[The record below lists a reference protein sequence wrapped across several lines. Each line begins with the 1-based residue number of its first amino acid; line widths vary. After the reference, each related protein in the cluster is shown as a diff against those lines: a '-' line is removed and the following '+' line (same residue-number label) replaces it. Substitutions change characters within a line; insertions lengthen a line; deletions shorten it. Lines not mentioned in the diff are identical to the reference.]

1 MSEVKESVKE
11 LIDLIYN
18 DGDFEFLRSSI
29 IVNEIRDEITK
40 IISKMDLEVLNV
52 TDNSSIDKTSAV
64 ILGWIAA
71 LLMSPTEA
79 RLSPHNK
86 SNKFIGIFKW
96 MKDVGIIEKDD
107 EEDEA
112 NCYKLT
118 YYPKELL
125 ENNKIKEF
133 IPTPLTPLEQI
144 NLRDEILESQRQ
156 IANLKKI
163 VSKNQIDLKETIVK
177 NQEQIETLTKAII
190 ENQKKQEEKPEGYY
204 SALADAIIKKQEE
217 QSNQLVQ
224 IPKKSTLV
232 ENIKSKLKKLL
243 TWKKKR
249 ASIPNPEEIIQF

>member
-18 DGDFEFLRSSI
+18 EGDFEFLRSPI
-29 IVNEIRDEITK
+29 IVNEIRNKITK
-40 IISKMDLEVLNV
+40 IISKMNLEVLDV
-52 TDNSSIDKTSAV
+52 TDSSSIDKTSGV
-64 ILGWIAA
+64 ILAWIKA
-71 LLMSPTEA
+71 LLISPTEA
-79 RLSPHNK
+79 RINPHEK
-86 SNKFIGIFKW
+86 SDWLIKIFKW
-96 MKDVGIIEKDD
+96 MKDIGIVEKD
-107 EEDEA
+107 EEDET
-112 NCYKLT
+112 NWYKLT

-125 ENNKIKEF
+125 EDSKIKEF
-133 IPTPLTPLEQI
+133 VPTRLTPLEQMS
-144 NLRDEILESQRQ
+144 LKDEILESQRQ